1 MNVTHLANNTRLEA
15 IKRNLTIGP
24 DTRCH
29 HRRDDSEH
37 TIAARLRQP
46 TAASERLRCGE
57 VGEKRTPSR
66 DWPSITFS
74 VYRKGRTQAVN
85 ARARRIGQ
93 SQVIARTVNTPSAD
107 PVPPALATSALILR
121 ELHNTQ
127 IEERF
132 LTALPD

>member
-46 TAASERLRCGE
+46 TAASERLRCG
-57 VGEKRTPSR
+57 
-66 DWPSITFS
+66 
-74 VYRKGRTQAVN
+74 GRAVSS
-85 ARARRIGQ
+85 Q

-107 PVPPALATSALILR
+107 PVPPALATSPL
-121 ELHNTQ
+121 
-127 IEERF
+127 
-132 LTALPD
+132 